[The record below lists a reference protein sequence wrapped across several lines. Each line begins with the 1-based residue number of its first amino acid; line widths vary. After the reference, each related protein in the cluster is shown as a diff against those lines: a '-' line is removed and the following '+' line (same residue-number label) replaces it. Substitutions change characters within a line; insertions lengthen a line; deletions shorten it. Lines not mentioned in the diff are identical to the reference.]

1 MTAIRTKNIG
11 VCANQAYTWMR
22 KSHGIYAER
31 RQMSFDGTS
40 HLNIVA
46 DPANHSRR
54 STMVGIAWS
63 WEQAAG
69 ALCDIQQMPAC
80 STLYEDELGA
90 AASHL
95 REIRLERISI
105 YRCHIA
111 LLSDKLNQSVH
122 RPGKRVHGLNFRSG
136 PGDEPSKAVAGIVG
150 HDLWSW
156 HPGGVAPGLH
166 RRKSPC
172 GLRSRI
178 NRFQPADPM
187 ATV

>member
-1 MTAIRTKNIG
+1 MTVIRTKNIG

-54 STMVGIAWS
+54 STMVGIACS

-69 ALCDIQQMPAC
+69 AVCDIQQMPA
-80 STLYEDELGA
+80 SSKLYEDELGA

-95 REIRLERISI
+95 REIRLERIST
-105 YRCHIA
+105 YRCHMA
-111 LLSDKLNQSVH
+111 LFSDKLGHSVH
-122 RPGKRVHGLNFRSG
+122 RPGRGYMG
-136 PGDEPSKAVAGIVG
+136 
-150 HDLWSW
+150 
-156 HPGGVAPGLH
+156 
-166 RRKSPC
+166 
-172 GLRSRI
+172 
-178 NRFQPADPM
+178 
-187 ATV
+187 